1 MLKPLLK
8 NFAIAGAVCVTLSN
22 CSNEPKTGDGE
33 LKDKTDSVAVA
44 AAQPETEGE
53 SEESFTLPSSLQ
65 VATIFKKSGLKY
77 MSGITNPTDNVIRYN
92 TTNFKRAVNLGV
104 YSSDLAYTMLNKQY
118 QESKNYLKASKELG
132 SQLGLNRAFESNRLA
147 ERFDK
152 NIGKEDSLLK
162 IVSEI
167 QMQTDI
173 LLEENKQKYVT
184 AIAFAGAWIES
195 IYIASKVYG
204 SDKEQNKNVSVSL
217 VEQLTIADKISR
229 ALKICERKEAEC
241 KSLNEDVNAVLTLFR
256 NCAAIKTSTDKGE
269 EPDYEKVKIS
279 EEEFNAIASKI
290 NEIRQKLTN

>member
-1 MLKPLLK
+1 MLKPFLK
-8 NFAIAGAVCVTLSN
+8 NFAIAGAVCVAMSS
-22 CSNEPKTGDGE
+22 CSNESKTGDGE

-44 AAQPETEGE
+44 ASQPETEGE

-77 MSGITNPTDNVIRYN
+77 MSGITNPTANVIKYN

-132 SQLGLNRAFESNRLA
+132 GQLGLNRAFESNGLA

-162 IVSEI
+162 IVSDI

-204 SDKEQNKNVSVSL
+204 SDKEKNKDVSVSL

-229 ALKICERKEAEC
+229 ALKICERQEAEC
-241 KSLNEDVNAVLTLFR
+241 KSLNEDVNAVLQLFR
-256 NCAAIKTSTDKGE
+256 NCASIKTSTDKGE

-279 EEEFNAIASKI
+279 EEEFSAIANKI
-290 NEIRQKLTN
+290 SEIRQKLTN